1 MLKNIAI
8 ISLLALALIFSAC
21 GETSTTK
28 EKEAENMEMETPE
41 AEETMETAAAVL
53 NPNQASEEELAS
65 LGLSDEMVAAVVD
78 ARPIMSQSDL
88 NAMLDEMDAEALK
101 KLAVKLFV
109 PMNLNTASEDEF
121 KMVPGVGDKMAHEFE
136 EYRPYSKVEQF
147 RREMGKYVD
156 DEEIA
161 RYEQYVFVPVDLNNA
176 TEAEIKAIPGVGDK
190 MAHEFEEYRPY
201 KNIEQFRREIGKYV
215 DEKEVARLERYVQ
228 LILDEK

>member
-8 ISLLALALIFSAC
+8 ISLLALAFIFSAC
-21 GETSTTK
+21 GEKSATK
-28 EKEAENMEMETPE
+28 ETEAEKTEMESPQ
-41 AEETMETAAAVL
+41 AEETMEAAAVL
-53 NPNQASEEELAS
+53 NPNQASEEDLGA
-65 LGLSDEMVAAVVD
+65 LGLTEEMVAAVME
-78 ARPIMSQSDL
+78 ARPIMSQGDL
-88 NAMLDEMDAEALK
+88 NTLLAGMGEEALK
-101 KLAVKLFV
+101 ELAAKLFI
-109 PMNLNTASEDEF
+109 PMNLNTATEAEF

-136 EYRPYSKVEQF
+136 EYRPYTKVEQF

-161 RYEQYVFVPVDLNNA
+161 RYEQYVFVPIDLNTA
-176 TEAEIKAIPGVGDK
+176 TEAEIKAIPGVGNK

-228 LILDEK
+228 LILEEK

>member
-8 ISLLALALIFSAC
+8 ISLLALAVIFSAC

-28 EKEAENMEMETPE
+28 ESEAENTEMETPQ
-41 AEETMETAAAVL
+41 AEESMEATAVL
-53 NPNQASEEELAS
+53 NPNQASEEELAG
-65 LGLSDEMVAAVVD
+65 LGLSEEMVAAVVA
-78 ARPIMSQSDL
+78 ARPIMSQGDL
-88 NAMLDEMDAEALK
+88 NGLLSGMGEEALK
-101 KLAVKLFV
+101 ELAVKLFI
-109 PMNLNTASEDEF
+109 PMNLNTATEAEF

-136 EYRPYSKVEQF
+136 EYRPYTKVEQF

-161 RYEQYVFVPVDLNNA
+161 RYEQYVFVPIDLNTA
-176 TEAEIKAIPGVGDK
+176 TEAEIKSIPGVGDR

-201 KNIEQFRREIGKYV
+201 TNMEQFRREIGKYV

-228 LILDEK
+228 LVLEEK

>member
-8 ISLLALALIFSAC
+8 ISLLALAIIFSAC
-21 GETSTTK
+21 GEKSATK
-28 EKEAENMEMETPE
+28 ETEAEKTEMESPQ
-41 AEETMETAAAVL
+41 AEETMEAAAVL
-53 NPNQASEEELAS
+53 NPNQASEEDLGA
-65 LGLSDEMVAAVVD
+65 LGLTEEMVAAVME
-78 ARPIMSQSDL
+78 ARPIMSQGDL
-88 NAMLDEMDAEALK
+88 NTLLAGMGEEALK
-101 KLAVKLFV
+101 ELAAKLFI
-109 PMNLNTASEDEF
+109 PMNLNTATEAEF

-136 EYRPYSKVEQF
+136 EYRPYTKVEQF

-161 RYEQYVFVPVDLNNA
+161 RYEQYVFVPIDLNTA
-176 TEAEIKAIPGVGDK
+176 TEAEIKAIPGVGNK

-228 LILDEK
+228 LILEEK